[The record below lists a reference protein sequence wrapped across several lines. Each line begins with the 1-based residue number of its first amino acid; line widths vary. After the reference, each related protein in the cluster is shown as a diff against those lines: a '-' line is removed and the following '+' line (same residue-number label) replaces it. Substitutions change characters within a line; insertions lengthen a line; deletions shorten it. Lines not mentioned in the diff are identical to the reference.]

1 MSIFLDVKNLL
12 KAKIQEGLAVI
23 VANAALNYFE
33 SRITEQKDMQ
43 GNAFKKRIYD
53 TKDRKGRAVLI
64 KSGDLR
70 RSIQIKEINENSLT
84 ITADTT
90 LVGSNFDYAQ
100 IHNEGGEIV
109 VTEQMKSFFWAKYYE
124 TIGKRQ
130 TNKRDEVRK
139 TKNNETLTQDALFW
153 RNLALKPVGST
164 IKIPKRQFIGE
175 NEELKTLL
183 EAELQAFLDN
193 TIF

>member
-1 MSIFLDVKNLL
+1 MTTFLDIKNSL
-12 KAKIQEGLAVI
+12 KAKIQEGLEVV

-33 SRITEQKDMQ
+33 SRITEQKDIN
-43 GNAFKKRIYD
+43 GEGFKKRKYD

-70 RSIQIKEINENSLT
+70 RSIQIKEKTANSIT

-90 LVGSNFDYAQ
+90 LVGSNFDYAEL
-100 IHNEGGEIV
+100 HNEGGEIV
-109 VTEQMKSFFWAKYYE
+109 VSEKMKSFFWAKYYE
-124 TIGKRQ
+124 AEGKQ
-130 TNKRDEVRK
+130 STNKRGERRNTEQNK
-139 TKNNETLTQDALFW
+139 QLSQDGQFW
-153 RNLALKPVGST
+153 RAMALKKVGD
-164 IKIPKRQFIGE
+164 KILIPQRQFIGE

-193 TIF
+193 ANF